1 MPANKLPTI
10 EFEWTPQLAYT
21 VGLLAT
27 DGNLSKD
34 GRHIVLRSTDFQ
46 LVETFK
52 ECLNISASIG
62 CAPDLRNDGYQR
74 KPMYTLQAGMV
85 QLYRWLL
92 TIGLTPNKTHTLGAL
107 TIPDRYFNDF
117 LRGHLDGD
125 GSVTTY
131 KDYYNTRKNPKYIY
145 DRLWLRFISVSE
157 PHITWLRSRVFEL
170 TGSKGHLWVGQ
181 DQKRPNTVPMYV
193 LKFGKK
199 DSIKLLNWMYHNPD
213 VPCLERKRQKAEQ
226 FLALV

>member
-170 TGSKGHLWVGQ
+170 TGSQGHLWKSPLL
-181 DQKRPNTVPMYV
+181 DQTRVPMWV

-199 DSIKLLNWMYHNPD
+199 DSIKLLNWMYYNPS

-226 FLALV
+226 FLVKV